1 MQKKVLEYFRS
12 EAEAYTGKI
21 PGIENGGLLEEVLAR
36 TFFWPSFSI
45 SHVNSWL
52 LFLPKKIIYCLL
64 FILTSGTLSSK
75 IVESSSPLDMT
86 QPLSRIRG
94 LGDQLIDRRRN
105 TFTTIAT
112 LATRPAVL
120 HAIYRELTWS

>member
-21 PGIENGGLLEEVLAR
+21 HGIENGGLLEEVLAR
-36 TFFWPSFSI
+36 
-45 SHVNSWL
+45 
-52 LFLPKKIIYCLL
+52 
-64 FILTSGTLSSK
+64 TLSSK